1 MEGPFDSRNPLVGLI
16 DEVVR
21 LNGRLKGVFAESRR
35 EAGLGESEI
44 MVLNAVVE
52 AERPPTASQIARSL
66 GVARQLV
73 QRAADSLEASG
84 LIATTPNPDHKR
96 AQLLVTTPAGIA
108 LKRKADARADAA
120 AAALTE
126 GMDLEAAREA
136 TTALRVVRK
145 QLEARIR
152 AGSA

>member
-1 MEGPFDSRNPLVGLI
+1 MEGPFDSRNPLVGLV

-21 LNGRLKGVFAESRR
+21 LNGRLKGIFSESRR

-52 AERPPTASQIARSL
+52 ADRPPTASQIARSF

-73 QRAADSLEASG
+73 QRAADSLEAAG
-84 LIATTPNPDHKR
+84 LIATAPNPDHKR
-96 AQLLVTTPAGIA
+96 AQLLVATAAGTA
-108 LKRKADARADAA
+108 VKRKADACADAVA
-120 AAALTE
+120 ADLTA
-126 GMDLEAAREA
+126 GMDLDAAREA
-136 TTALRVVRK
+136 TRALRLVRK